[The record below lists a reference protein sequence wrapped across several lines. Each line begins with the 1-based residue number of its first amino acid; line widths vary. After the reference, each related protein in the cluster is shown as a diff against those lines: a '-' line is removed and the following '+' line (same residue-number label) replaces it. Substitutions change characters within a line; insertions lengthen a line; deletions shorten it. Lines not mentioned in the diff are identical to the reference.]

1 MKITIEGRTHI
12 IPATFSALTMRQFVE
27 LWKVRNANFYKR
39 LQIIVDFDP
48 EQLPLQIVSE
58 LANRLQWLDKIEM
71 YLASVEAAN
80 LDKQLVESKPY
91 SSILKVQ
98 QMLGRNNGDVVACC
112 IGIIQEYTGE
122 DISERPVMEGLALV
136 RFFMSRCH
144 PSLIDGRSLPI
155 YRAKVMTICL
165 WPEWIAWLPSAIL
178 TRFLNWFR

>member
-1 MKITIEGRTHI
+1 MKLTIEGRTYT
-12 IPATFSALTMRQFVE
+12 IPSTFSALTMGQFVE

-39 LQIIVDFDP
+39 LQIVAGFDP
-48 EQLPLQIVSE
+48 EQLPLPIISE
-58 LANRLQWLDKIEM
+58 LARRLQWMDKIEM

-91 SSILKVQ
+91 SSVLKVQ

-122 DISERPVMEGLALV
+122 DITDQPVMEGLGLV
-136 RFFMSRCH
+136 RFFMGRCH

-155 YRAKVMTICL
+155 YRERRTTICL
-165 WPEWIAWLPSAIL
+165 WPEWIGWLPSGIL
-178 TRFLNWFR
+178 TRCLSWCR